1 MQASL
6 PALKGF
12 GLPCCKIGSMP
23 QACLSSGAR
32 LAPVHRSMR
41 WLGSAAITTRPCPHS
56 LPIHCIAFI
65 VIEQVDCRMSASVLS
80 AVCVPVCSART
91 LQPQQRSYGAMPAK
105 CTKRVHRRQQL
116 RCAATENGS
125 STASPVV
132 GTPQQQHV
140 IKVRGAQGRVS
151 ERRQSAKPPPPP
163 PPLAAARKPPNLAR
177 HRSFPPLR
185 QPFP

>member
-1 MQASL
+1 
-6 PALKGF
+6 
-12 GLPCCKIGSMP
+12 
-23 QACLSSGAR
+23 
-32 LAPVHRSMR
+32 
-41 WLGSAAITTRPCPHS
+41 
-56 LPIHCIAFI
+56 
-65 VIEQVDCRMSASVLS
+65 MSASVLS

-151 ERRQSAKPPPPP
+151 ECRQSAKPPPP
-163 PPLAAARKPPNLAR
+163 PPLAAARKPPTLRDTDQSHPFASPFLEVLHLQTHAR
-177 HRSFPPLR
+177 AWLLTPHQFAAA
-185 QPFP
+185 